1 MDKLHFFACMGVAS
15 WGLVIYF
22 FICVKIQKKW
32 LEKNMN
38 LQWIKDHEKK
48 TKCQITKWV
57 ADTETVIQFTKTLN
71 NIIMGF
77 IIFSSIH
84 FLLDFFLNSPYDT
97 IVFGGLILAG
107 ESIPAWTIINLI
119 NTFLDNR
126 IKRINEV
133 LKNKQT

>member
-1 MDKLHFFACMGVAS
+1 MDSVEFISCLGILS
-15 WGLVIYF
+15 WCFVIYF
-22 FICVKIQKKW
+22 FISVKIQKKW